1 MKNFLIILL
10 SLSFLISFGPAYAV
24 PIEETDIQNLTLEP
38 YIPKRHGFWNFWSSW
53 HSRHSPKQPTTLGS
67 LKTDISGGITEA
79 DISGTWSGSIGRRDH
94 VYLYLGD
101 TLVSDISSG
110 RKHGWGWGIFAS
122 IFGRH
127 GTTINNWSYNF
138 SEDDLVAL
146 NNDFQDG
153 SVVFRMVAKPSASS
167 HLRLGTT
174 TLTLVDTVNGE
185 ITLTFDTVDGEITLT
200 LDPVEGGKTLAIGP
214 FEEPT
219 ENLSFSI
226 TDQSDFMNL
235 SISITNQSNIVNPEP
250 STMLLIGSGLIG
262 LAGYGRRKFFRR

>member
-1 MKNFLIILL
+1 MKNFLIIIFL
-10 SLSFLISFGPAYAV
+10 SLSFLISFGPADAV
-24 PIEETDIQNLTLEP
+24 PIEETNIQNLTLGP
-38 YIPKRHGFWNFWSSW
+38 VNPTRARGFWNFFSYWG
-53 HSRHSPKQPTTLGS
+53 SRNQPSTSTLS
-67 LKTDISGGITEA
+67 TLNADISGEIVEA
-79 DISGTWSGSIGRRDH
+79 TLSGTWSGSVGWRDH

-101 TLVSDISSG
+101 TVVGDISSG
-110 RKHGWGWGIFAS
+110 RARWGWGIFAL
-122 IFGRH
+122 FGRR

-138 SEDDLVAL
+138 SEDNLVAL

-174 TLTLVDTVNGE
+174 TLTLFDTVNGE